1 MSLKKASGLKPDSG
15 FWRLEPLLDMCT
27 LTVVASSEFSFSFFL
42 PEIFLFQGPRWPSK
56 ETRSQLLPA
65 PLTWKSETAL

>member
-27 LTVVASSEFSFSFFL
+27 LTVVASNCPVKGNDGTGSGR
-42 PEIFLFQGPRWPSK
+42 LFWEQTEKW
-56 ETRSQLLPA
+56 
-65 PLTWKSETAL
+65 